1 MILQVTGGTS
11 PFFRHFRVHTCLMG
25 TVWCYQT
32 WLENPLC
39 TIFMGTSCINWL
51 FSITMFHYQRV
62 SWFPSSYMF
71 DLRWISTKLD
81 GVIKPAN
88 TTANPSCKR
97 YIVKPYEVTKTTG
110 NTQAAK
116 EIFSPKVL
124 LVQKWSVC
132 PQRPAINFSDFATRI
147 SDTHIKKQVGLY
159 SI

>member
-1 MILQVTGGTS
+1 M
-11 PFFRHFRVHTCLMG
+11 
-25 TVWCYQT
+25 
-32 WLENPLC
+32 
-39 TIFMGTSCINWL
+39 
-51 FSITMFHYQRV
+51 
-62 SWFPSSYMF
+62 
-71 DLRWISTKLD
+71 
-81 GVIKPAN
+81 
-88 TTANPSCKR
+88 
-97 YIVKPYEVTKTTG
+97 VKPYEVTKTTG